1 MDSKQL
7 RRMGSAS
14 VAAGALA
21 VAVVMTPVAAQS
33 ETGVSD
39 AWITT
44 KTKMALLTS
53 EGPSALRINVD
64 TVDGRVAL
72 HGTVETAEQKA
83 QADEPAAGVDGVR
96 KVHNLLQVVPE
107 EAHDVVEAS
116 DEEIADRV
124 KAALAADEELPKGT
138 VEVRSVNEGVVLLG
152 GEVPRMTQHLQAIE
166 TASEVEG
173 VRRVASQIRSPD
185 RLADQEI
192 WRENDA
198 TERGVTEKA
207 SDTMERAG
215 TTASDLWTTSA
226 VKMRL
231 MADERTPGLD
241 VNVDTRDGE
250 VTLFGIV
257 GSAEAKQAAEEDA
270 RKVSGVSV
278 VHNQLQVVP
287 EAKQEAVEATDE
299 VIAESVEQA
308 LSNRSDLDEGDIGV
322 EVRNGVAR
330 LTGTV
335 PSHQERLL
343 AAVTARRAPGVRAVA
358 DDLRVAN

>member
-1 MDSKQL
+1 MIDSTIFL
-7 RRMGSAS
+7 RLRELGTELFEEARAHQR
-14 VAAGALA
+14 VLQRAKHAVFDVLPWNRQGVRARAPRACAEAAQVFARVDDESCAALA
-21 VAVVMTPVAAQS
+21 ALRQAREQVLRAAELVEPVAALPIS
-33 ETGVSD
+33 
-39 AWITT
+39 
-44 KTKMALLTS
+44 
-53 EGPSALRINVD
+53 
-64 TVDGRVAL
+64 
-72 HGTVETAEQKA
+72 
-83 QADEPAAGVDGVR
+83 
-96 KVHNLLQVVPE
+96 E

-116 DEEIADRV
+116 DDEITDRV

-152 GEVPRMTQHLQAIE
+152 GEVPRMTQHLRAIE

-198 TERGVTEKA
+198 TERGVTETA

-257 GSAEAKQAAEEDA
+257 GTPEAKQAAEEDA

-278 VHNQLQVVP
+278 VHNELQVVP

-308 LSNRSDLDEGDIGV
+308 LSNRPDLDEGDIGV

-335 PSHQERLL
+335 SSHQSRLL